1 MKVNDIPAGL
11 ALCRAAGWNQ
21 LTADWEI
28 FLRLSPEGCRVC
40 IEDDKVVGTVTTVS
54 YEDHFSWIGM
64 VLVDPQKRRSG
75 IGMSLLHEALTVL
88 RDVKLV
94 KLDATPAGREVYTKL
109 DFVKEYQLSRM
120 TAPPAT
126 PSTVT
131 SARRLVGTD
140 LPGLIQL
147 DREVF
152 GADRRSLLES
162 MLTANPDLAFVSNL
176 NNSKGYC
183 FGRRGHDFTHIGPVI
198 ATDIAAAKI
207 VFSAAMN
214 NCQGPVITDALYHTP
229 GWIAWL
235 SSIGFSE
242 QRTLTRMYRGVNSWP
257 GVPQRQFS
265 ILGPEF
271 G

>member
-1 MKVNDIPAGL
+1 MKVEDIPAGL
-11 ALCRAAGWNQ
+11 ALCRASGWNQ

-40 IEDDKVVGTVTTVS
+40 IEDDKVVGTVTTVP

-64 VLVDPQKRRSG
+64 VLVDPAKRRSG
-75 IGMSLLHEALTVL
+75 IGMSLLHEALNVL
-88 RDVKLV
+88 RDVNLV

-109 DFVKEYQLSRM
+109 DFVDEYQLSRM
-120 TAPPAT
+120 IAPSAPQ
-126 PSTVT
+126 STVT
-131 SARRLVGTD
+131 SARLVAGTD
-140 LPGLIQL
+140 LPEVIQL

-152 GADRRSLLES
+152 GADRRPLLES
-162 MLTANPDLAFVSNL
+162 MLAAGPELTFVTKVVSGR
-176 NNSKGYC
+176 GYC
-183 FGRRGHDFTHIGPVI
+183 FGRKGHDFTHIGPVI
-198 ATDIAAAKI
+198 ATDIAAAKS
-207 VFSAAMN
+207 VFSAAMS
-214 NCQGPVITDALYHTP
+214 NCQGPVITDALHHTP

-242 QRTLTRMYRGVNSWP
+242 QRRLTRMYRGVNSWP
-257 GVPQRQFS
+257 GLPQQQFS